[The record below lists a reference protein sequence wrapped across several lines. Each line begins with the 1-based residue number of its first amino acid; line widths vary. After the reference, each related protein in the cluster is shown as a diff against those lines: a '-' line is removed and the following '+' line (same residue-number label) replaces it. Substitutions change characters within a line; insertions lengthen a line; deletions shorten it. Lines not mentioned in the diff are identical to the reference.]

1 MKHLSI
7 FQNNLYITLKVSK
20 YSKMAKKNVNR
31 IIESQ
36 RKCIASD
43 QVADRTVIIANIP
56 LKRDLVSYNESTSA
70 KVAHFAKEAGIE
82 NFDPKSIEVAY
93 RLDVRRGIPSIS
105 VRFRTASARNNFL
118 SQKLKLS
125 NMSSQLVLEDRHNVA
140 TKDIEEDI
148 IPKLINLKTVTDKAN
163 WVKDPANTYIGR
175 YNQSTKCESLWKNP
189 YKMHTSH
196 NRERLRVVSDYA

>member
-1 MKHLSI
+1 MVGT
-7 FQNNLYITLKVSK
+7 NVS
-20 YSKMAKKNVNR
+20 R

-70 KVAHFAKEAGIE
+70 KVAYFAKEAGIE

-93 RLDVRRGIPSIS
+93 RLDVRRGIPPIS

-125 NMSSQLVLEDRHNVA
+125 NMSSQPLLEDRH
-140 TKDIEEDI
+140 
-148 IPKLINLKTVTDKAN
+148 
-163 WVKDPANTYIGR
+163 
-175 YNQSTKCESLWKNP
+175 
-189 YKMHTSH
+189 
-196 NRERLRVVSDYA
+196 

>member
-1 MKHLSI
+1 
-7 FQNNLYITLKVSK
+7 
-20 YSKMAKKNVNR
+20 MAKKNVNR

-43 QVADRTVIIANIP
+43 QVADRTVIIASIP

-70 KVAHFAKEAGIE
+70 KVAYFAKEAGIE

-93 RLDVRRGIPSIS
+93 RLNVRHGIPPIS
-105 VRFRTASARNNFL
+105 VKFRTASARNNFL

-125 NMSSQLVLEDRHNVA
+125 NMSSQLLLEDRHNVA
-140 TKDIEEDI
+140 TREYTSKKVKDIEEDI
-148 IPKLINLKTVTDKAN
+148 IPKLINFKTITDKAN

-175 YNQSTKCESLWKNP
+175 YNQSTKCESL
-189 YKMHTSH
+189 
-196 NRERLRVVSDYA
+196 